1 MRKDQGQP
9 DSVVRECSL
18 AQPEQY
24 RKQLQALMNL
34 STYSLLMNVD
44 LATSAQRRCHPQ
56 EALYLPTFSHLLIVN
71 KLLSLYPLS
80 HCTPH

>member
-1 MRKDQGQP
+1 
-9 DSVVRECSL
+9 
-18 AQPEQY
+18 
-24 RKQLQALMNL
+24 MNL

-71 KLLSLYPLS
+71 KLLSLSLS
-80 HCTPH
+80 LSRPPASGGPTSSALAWDEERPVVSLRIAGP